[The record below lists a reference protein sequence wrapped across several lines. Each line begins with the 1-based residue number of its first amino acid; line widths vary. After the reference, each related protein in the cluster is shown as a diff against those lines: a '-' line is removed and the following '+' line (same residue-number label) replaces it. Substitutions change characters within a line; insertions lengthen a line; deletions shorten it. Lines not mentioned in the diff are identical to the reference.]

1 MQIYYMSSVMLFIY
15 NVLPKGDNSKNKNN
29 QVLPCILCML
39 ILSHFQF
46 GSSLPPVVCRTHFL
60 FTLFLHIVVF
70 TLFLHI
76 VVFTL
81 FLHIVVFTLFLHIVV
96 SIMLCFCLV
105 FLCLL
110 NPMLPFSLDCR
121 FLIAPLV
128 FSIVYFRHHAKPT
141 GPEFGLKGLT
151 RLFVHLWIECNLAVL
166 LACKGSSFRMN
177 RGSTSYENS
186 ASMNVFKTTENCIQY
201 KWQFWF

>member
-1 MQIYYMSSVMLFIY
+1 MQIYYMSSMMLFIY

-39 ILSHFQF
+39 IPSHFQF

-60 FTLFLHIVVF
+60 FTLFLHIVVFTLFLHIVVFTLFLHIVVFTLFLHIVVF

-151 RLFVHLWIECNLAVL
+151 RLFVHL
-166 LACKGSSFRMN
+166 
-177 RGSTSYENS
+177 
-186 ASMNVFKTTENCIQY
+186 
-201 KWQFWF
+201 

>member
-15 NVLPKGDNSKNKNN
+15 NVLPKGDNSKNKND

-60 FTLFLHIVVF
+60 FTLFLHIVV
-70 TLFLHI
+70 
-76 VVFTL
+76 
-81 FLHIVVFTLFLHIVV
+81 
-96 SIMLCFCLV
+96 SIMLCFCFV

-128 FSIVYFRHHAKPT
+128 FSIVYCRHHAKPT

-151 RLFVHLWIECNLAVL
+151 RLFVHL
-166 LACKGSSFRMN
+166 
-177 RGSTSYENS
+177 
-186 ASMNVFKTTENCIQY
+186 
-201 KWQFWF
+201 